1 MNALVTETVE
11 TVAID
16 VAMEELL
23 QRIKDDYM
31 LFMTRYGKEPELT
44 ETRKQMI
51 EEFNNEL
58 GYTVGKKYIKITHRN
73 GGSVWGFVVNVNNDK
88 KFQFGDLLMAAGF
101 NAPARNHARGNVF
114 DPNYKIQW
122 TGPLYITR

>member
-16 VAMEELL
+16 VAMNELL
-23 QRIKDDYM
+23 QRIKDDY
-31 LFMTRYGKEPELT
+31 LFFITRSGTEELT
-44 ETRKQMI
+44 EIRKQMV
-51 EEFNNEL
+51 EEFNDEL

-122 TGPLYITR
+122 TGPLYIVR

>member
-23 QRIKDDYM
+23 QRIKDDY
-31 LFMTRYGKEPELT
+31 LFFITRNGTEELT
-44 ETRKQMI
+44 EIRKQMV
-51 EEFNNEL
+51 EEFNDEL

-122 TGPLYITR
+122 TGPLYIVR